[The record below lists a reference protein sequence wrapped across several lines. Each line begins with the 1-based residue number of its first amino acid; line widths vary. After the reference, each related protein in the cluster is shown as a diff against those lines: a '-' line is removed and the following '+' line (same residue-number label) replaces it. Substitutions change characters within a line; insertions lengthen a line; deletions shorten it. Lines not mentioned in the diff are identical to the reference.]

1 MIYLCRGDD
10 IWTSVLNRCGV
21 TSLGQ
26 RCAVRH
32 VHVLVME
39 NGGEFHVYH
48 KALLR
53 RKLKLMSKALA
64 SAS

>member
-26 RCAVRH
+26 RCTVIVRH
-32 VHVLVME
+32 ISVME
-39 NGGEFHVYH
+39 NGGEFHAYYTYVSPEIFQIIY
-48 KALLR
+48 
-53 RKLKLMSKALA
+53 
-64 SAS
+64 